1 MKQLYTLI
9 CAGLLFS
16 LTASAQYSATYTAVL
31 PGLWHNNTPAPIW
44 SGAEPSQICNNC
56 LVNLT
61 PAGGGTITMNGQ
73 ISLTGNSLLVVGPNV
88 TLKFQPSTATAFN
101 DAVNPPSIIVL
112 NSVGSNNISL
122 ASSTS
127 VIDATALGGTNSNY
141 DGVFTANPID
151 ATTTIFQKQI
161 GASPNLFS
169 NNNVI
174 GTGPA
179 IYGNMVTGPNNLN
192 SSGTLPIILS
202 SFTATLNQDVV
213 NLAWTTSM
221 EVNASHI
228 GIQRSVDAG
237 AHWSTIGT
245 LPAKNNTTTPTNY
258 TFADNKPAPGASEYR
273 LQLVDLDGKYTYS
286 SVRTVRNGLI
296 GGVSVFPNPAHDIVN
311 VTLGGN
317 ANENL
322 FVRLYNQSGQLLI
335 LKNVANAGGTT
346 VALPVAGYP
355 AGNYVIVVNS
365 ADGAKQVSNV
375 LISK

>member
-1 MKQLYTLI
+1 
-9 CAGLLFS
+9 
-16 LTASAQYSATYTAVL
+16 
-31 PGLWHNNTPAPIW
+31 
-44 SGAEPSQICNNC
+44 
-56 LVNLT
+56 
-61 PAGGGTITMNGQ
+61 
-73 ISLTGNSLLVVGPNV
+73 
-88 TLKFQPSTATAFN
+88 
-101 DAVNPPSIIVL
+101 
-112 NSVGSNNISL
+112 
-122 ASSTS
+122 
-127 VIDATALGGTNSNY
+127 
-141 DGVFTANPID
+141 
-151 ATTTIFQKQI
+151 
-161 GASPNLFS
+161 
-169 NNNVI
+169 
-174 GTGPA
+174 
-179 IYGNMVTGPNNLN
+179 MVTGPNNLN